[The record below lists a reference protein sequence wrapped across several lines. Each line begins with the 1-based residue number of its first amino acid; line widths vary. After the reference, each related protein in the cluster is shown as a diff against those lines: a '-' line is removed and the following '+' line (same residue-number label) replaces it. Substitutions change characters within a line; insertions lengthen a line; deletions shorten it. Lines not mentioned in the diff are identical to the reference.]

1 MSRLVKFFAIAA
13 LIAGA
18 FTMTPDPA
26 AAQHH
31 GGRGGG
37 GHWGGGGGHWGGGG
51 GHWGGGGYWGR
62 RGWGGGWGPGFVL
75 GFGPGWGWGGYPYSY
90 YGDYYGAPSCG
101 WVPVRRWRN
110 HHWVLRRAWRCW

>member
-1 MSRLVKFFAIAA
+1 MSKLVKFFAIAA

-18 FTMTPDPA
+18 FAMTPGPA

-31 GGRGGG
+31 GGHGGA

-51 GHWGGGGYWGR
+51 GHWGGGGYRGG

-90 YGDYYGAPSCG
+90 YGDYYGAPRCG